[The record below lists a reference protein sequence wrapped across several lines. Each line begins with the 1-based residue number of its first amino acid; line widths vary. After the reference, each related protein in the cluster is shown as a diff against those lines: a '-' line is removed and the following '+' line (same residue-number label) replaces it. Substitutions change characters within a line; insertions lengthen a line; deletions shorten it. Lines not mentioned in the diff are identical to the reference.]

1 MDNLIGGPDLPVV
14 EDGEDGGN
22 LGGGEVGEEEAYHV
36 LLLLSRLQQA
46 GEQERAGRSQHG
58 PVWAQ
63 AITGN
68 TKKDY
73 KETITRE
80 RGAKS
85 SVAEPGGAEP
95 TTQTYSP
102 TVSSK
107 IFQILQANLIVANN
121 IDKVY

>member
-80 RGAKS
+80 RWEQRCGA
-85 SVAEPGGAEP
+85 GWGR
-95 TTQTYSP
+95 
-102 TVSSK
+102 
-107 IFQILQANLIVANN
+107 ANN
-121 IDKVY
+121 TALQSYS